1 MRLLRLILGILN
13 TNGYCQS
20 HISPFIKKFL
30 IALEIDSTMK
40 TKIALFIGLLLAA
53 NVSFADLK
61 IGVVNIPAVLEKAP
75 QAEKAKKRLE
85 QEFKPRDNQLVSQ
98 QKEIQ
103 GLQEKLKKD
112 ASVMG
117 ESQRNKVESELQNKI
132 RDAKRSQQE
141 FSEDFNAKRNEELG
155 KLQRRIVEAI
165 KAIAKDQ
172 EFDLILTDG
181 VIYSSPQM
189 DITSQLQQKLSTI
202 PE

>member
-1 MRLLRLILGILN
+1 
-13 TNGYCQS
+13 
-20 HISPFIKKFL
+20 
-30 IALEIDSTMK
+30 MK
-40 TKIALFIGLLLAA
+40 TKIALFLGLLFMA
-53 NVSFADLK
+53 NVGFADLK

-103 GLQEKLKKD
+103 GMEEKLNKN
-112 ASVMG
+112 STVMSDS
-117 ESQRNKVESELQNKI
+117 ERNKMENEIQNKR

-141 FSEDFNAKRNEELG
+141 FSEDFNARRNDELG

-165 KAIAKDQ
+165 RAIAKDQ

-189 DITSQLQQKLSTI
+189 DITSQLQQKLSTM

>member
-1 MRLLRLILGILN
+1 
-13 TNGYCQS
+13 
-20 HISPFIKKFL
+20 
-30 IALEIDSTMK
+30 MK
-40 TKIALFIGLLLAA
+40 TKIALFLGLLLVA
-53 NVSFADLK
+53 NASFADLK

-85 QEFKPRDNQLVSQ
+85 QEFKPRDNQLVAQ
-98 QKEIQ
+98 KKEIQ
-103 GLQEKLKKD
+103 GMEEKLNKNS
-112 ASVMG
+112 SVMSDS
-117 ESQRNKVESELQNKI
+117 ERNKVESELQNKI

-141 FSEDFNAKRNEELG
+141 FSEDFNARRNDELG

-165 KAIAKDQ
+165 RAIAKDQ

-189 DITSQLQQKLSTI
+189 DITSQLQQKLSTM

>member
-1 MRLLRLILGILN
+1 
-13 TNGYCQS
+13 
-20 HISPFIKKFL
+20 
-30 IALEIDSTMK
+30 MK
-40 TKIALFIGLLLAA
+40 TKLALFLGLLLAA

-61 IGVVNIPAVLEKAP
+61 VGVVNIAAVLEKAP

-85 QEFKPRDNQLVSQ
+85 QEFKPRDNKLVSM

-112 ASVMG
+112 AAVMG
-117 ESQRNKVESELQNKI
+117 ESQRNKVENELQDKI

-141 FSEDFNAKRNEELG
+141 FSEDFNARRNDELG

-165 KAIAKDQ
+165 RGIAKDQ

-189 DITSQLQQKLSTI
+189 DITSQLQQKLSTL
-202 PE
+202 PD